1 MRKLLM
7 ALSLSVTFLSQ
18 FSAYGSSGSIILNG
32 QLIGST
38 CQVTANTKNQTVILD
53 TLSINNFQ
61 KKNDTS
67 IGKSFNITL
76 SQCQPTDN
84 ISVVFHDAKN
94 GLTEDGLIANQ
105 TGNDYAKG
113 IAIGIYDNDNN
124 PIKMNEKI
132 AVDVDNNNSTHNL
145 ALIAKYVATGNEV
158 EAGKVASTVNFT
170 ITY

>member
-1 MRKLLM
+1 MLKLLM
-7 ALSLSVTFLSQ
+7 ALSLSVTSLSQ
-18 FSAYGSSGSIILNG
+18 FSAYSSDGSIIFNG

-38 CQVTANTKNQTVILD
+38 CQVTANTKNQTVTLD

-67 IGKSFNITL
+67 IGKPFNIAL
-76 SQCQPTDN
+76 SNCQPTDN

-94 GLTEDGLIANQ
+94 GLTDEGLIVNQ
-105 TGNDYAKG
+105 TGDDYAQG

-124 PIKMNEKI
+124 LIKMNEKI
-132 AVDVDNNNSTHNL
+132 ATDNNNDTRNI
-145 ALIAKYVATGNEV
+145 ALIAKYVAIADKV
-158 EAGKVASTVNFT
+158 QAGQVVSTVNFT